1 MLMMN
6 GLILLKTLFCFL
18 LVTACYS
25 GQEPGQNTGQTEKSE
40 SVITGAAQTEVW
52 FPLVKNKRIA
62 LIANQTSI
70 VGDQHLVDTIFNSGL
85 NLVRIFGPEHGFRGD
100 AADGV
105 WIENQPDPK
114 TGTPVVSLYG
124 NKKKPSKEDLKD
136 IDVVVFDIQ
145 DVGTRFYTYIST
157 MSYAMEACA
166 EYNIEFM
173 VLDRPNPNGDFV
185 DGPILDPKH
194 TSFVGL
200 HPVPVVHGLTVGEYA
215 RMVNGENWLGK
226 GLKCSL
232 TVIPVKNYTHST
244 PYDLPV
250 APSPN
255 LPNMTAI
262 YLYPSL
268 CFFEGTIISIGRGT
282 DKPFQLAGHPG
293 YKPGS
298 YTFVPADIPGVAKN
312 PKYEGQSCNGYL
324 LEEFAEDVV
333 KKERRLHLNLL
344 ISFYNYFKDQDGFFT
359 SYFEKLAGTDQLRNQ
374 IINGVTENQIRRS
387 WEQGIIEFKTI
398 RQKYL
403 LYPDFE

>member
-1 MLMMN
+1 MN
-6 GLILLKTLFCFL
+6 GLILLKTLFCCL

-25 GQEPGQNTGQTEKSE
+25 GQEPSQNADHKGKSE
-40 SVITGAAQTEVW
+40 EIITGAAQTEAW

-62 LIANQTSI
+62 LIANQTSL
-70 VGDQHLVDTIFNSGL
+70 VGDQHLVDTLFNSGL

-105 WIENQPDPK
+105 WVENQPDPK
-114 TGTPVVSLYG
+114 TGIPVVSLYG

-200 HPVPVVHGLTVGEYA
+200 HPVPIVHGMTVGEYA
-215 RMVNGENWLGK
+215 QMVNGENWLGK
-226 GLKCSL
+226 GLKCRL

-244 PYDLPV
+244 QYDLPV
-250 APSPN
+250 PPSPN

-262 YLYPSL
+262 YVYPSL
-268 CFFEGTIISIGRGT
+268 CFFEGTFISIGRGT
-282 DKPFQLAGHPG
+282 DKPFQVAGHPD
-293 YKPGS
+293 YKPGLFS
-298 YTFVPADIPGVAKN
+298 FKPVNIPGVAKN
-312 PKYEGQSCNGYL
+312 PKYEGQTCYGYA
-324 LEEFAEDVV
+324 LEEFAETVV

-344 ISFYNYFKDQDGFFT
+344 ISFYNYFKDKGGFFIP
-359 SYFEKLAGTDQLRNQ
+359 YFEKLAGTDQLRNQ
-374 IINGVTENQIRRS
+374 IINGVTEDQIRKS
-387 WEQGIIEFKTI
+387 WEQGILEFKTI
-398 RQKYL
+398 RKKYL

>member
-1 MLMMN
+1 MLLRTTLL
-6 GLILLKTLFCFL
+6 LILTALFQTC
-18 LVTACYS
+18 TYS
-25 GQEPGQNTGQTEKSE
+25 GQNQAPLQDQMNE
-40 SVITGAAQTEVW
+40 IIAGAAQTEAW

-62 LIANQTSI
+62 LIANQTSFI
-70 VGDQHLVDTIFNSGL
+70 GDQHLVDTLFNSGL

-105 WIENQPDPK
+105 WVENKPDPK
-114 TGTPVVSLYG
+114 TGIPVVSLYG
-124 NKKKPSKEDLKD
+124 NKKKPSKEDLQD
-136 IDVVVFDIQ
+136 VDVVIFDIQ

-200 HPVPVVHGLTVGEYA
+200 HPVPVVHGMTVGEYA
-215 RMVNGENWLGK
+215 QMVNGENWLGK

-244 PYDLPV
+244 SYDLPV

-282 DKPFQLAGHPG
+282 DKPFQVAGHPD
-293 YKPGS
+293 YKTGLFSFTP
-298 YTFVPADIPGVAKN
+298 VNIPGVAKN

-344 ISFYNYFKDQDGFFT
+344 ISFYGYFKDQDGFFT

-374 IINGVTENQIRRS
+374 IINGLTEDQIRRS

-398 RQKYL
+398 REKYL